1 MVSYQNHDSL
11 CSSQTIYTIILSQL
25 QPASFHLKFVKKN
38 KNKTK
43 KTHHLFSQVTC
54 LFLGSFIGLSANRK
68 GEIKTS
74 TCMTVILACLRC
86 FQESLFNWNGISF
99 IPSLPAALH
108 THINGLQSHNLPYL
122 KGSRPLFPEFYFLKK
137 NT

>member
-11 CSSQTIYTIILSQL
+11 CSSQTIYTIIPSQL
-25 QPASFHLKFVKKN
+25 QPVSFHLKFIKKKRREN
-38 KNKTK
+38 
-43 KTHHLFSQVTC
+43 HHLLSQVTC
-54 LFLGSFIGLSANRK
+54 LFLCSFISLSANRK

-99 IPSLPAALH
+99 ILSLPTALH
-108 THINGLQSHNLPYL
+108 TRINDVQSHNFRIWKDPDFSSQNLL
-122 KGSRPLFPEFYFLKK
+122 FKGHL
-137 NT
+137 NTIF